1 MIHLS
6 IGESGVIIVNYFRTK
21 NTIALPE
28 LGCKSFD
35 LMFNTPPTISHFVSS
50 TDNVSMF

>member
-6 IGESGVIIVNYFRTK
+6 IGESVVIVNYFRAK

-35 LMFNTPPTISHFVSS
+35 LMFNTTPTISHFVSS
-50 TDNVSMF
+50 TGNVSMF

>member
-6 IGESGVIIVNYFRTK
+6 IGESGVIVNYFRTK
-21 NTIALPE
+21 NTIVLPE

-35 LMFNTPPTISHFVSS
+35 LMFNTPPIITHSVSS
-50 TDNVSMF
+50 TDM

>member
-21 NTIALPE
+21 NTIVLPE

-35 LMFNTPPTISHFVSS
+35 LMFNTTPTISHFVSS
-50 TDNVSMF
+50 TDV

>member
-6 IGESGVIIVNYFRTK
+6 IGESGVIVYYFRSK
-21 NTIALPE
+21 NTKALPE
-28 LGCKSFD
+28 LGCKSID

-50 TDNVSMF
+50 TDK